1 MSVFYEWVRN
11 IVICL
16 LVISLIYQ
24 LLPDSDYKKYMRVC
38 AGLILIVVVMTPV
51 LKLFG
56 ADLQLSYFL
65 DFEALKVQLETSSYK
80 DVLLEAEQARIDMVT
95 ENYKVQLENEA
106 KAMFEN
112 QQVYLEDV
120 SIEIDTDRQS
130 EHFCRV
136 TEVLGTAADKA
147 ALKTDKALVEKIAV
161 DKIQADGQPTGE
173 NFVPAEYAED
183 IFEIRQRLANYLCID
198 ISSVTIGMRRPD
210 LYGEGETVE
219 NKN

>member
-80 DVLLEAEQARIDMVT
+80 EVLW
-95 ENYKVQLENEA
+95 
-106 KAMFEN
+106 
-112 QQVYLEDV
+112 
-120 SIEIDTDRQS
+120 RQS
-130 EHFCRV
+130 
-136 TEVLGTAADKA
+136 
-147 ALKTDKALVEKIAV
+147 
-161 DKIQADGQPTGE
+161 
-173 NFVPAEYAED
+173 
-183 IFEIRQRLANYLCID
+183 
-198 ISSVTIGMRRPD
+198 RR
-210 LYGEGETVE
+210 ESTW
-219 NKN
+219 

>member
-56 ADLQLSYFL
+56 ADLQLSYFF

-80 DVLLEAEQARIDMVT
+80 DVLLEAEQERIDMVT

-210 LYGEGETVE
+210 LYGGR
-219 NKN
+219 